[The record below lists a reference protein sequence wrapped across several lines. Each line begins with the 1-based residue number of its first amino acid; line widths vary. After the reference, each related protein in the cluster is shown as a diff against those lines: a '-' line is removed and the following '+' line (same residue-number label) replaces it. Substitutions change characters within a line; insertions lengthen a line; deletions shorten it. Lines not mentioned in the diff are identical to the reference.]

1 MYIIESLKIFYKK
14 VYKGHDKDTKQIV
27 AIKMI
32 PKTIINSDDYLKE
45 GLWSE
50 IRIMQKLKSEYVV

>member
-1 MYIIESLKIFYKK
+1 
-14 VYKGHDKDTKQIV
+14 
-27 AIKMI
+27 MI